1 MGGGWRGAAQPLAQV
16 WPGPR
21 CWRRGSGGVVSG
33 GRWRWGPRMLADHG
47 GGRGSS
53 EQQGAQVQR
62 QGLEAQRKCSGES
75 REPQRRCSRGRRCSG
90 GEGHCRAA
98 EGEPSHLEAQGN
110 PCSRSGG
117 GGDSPQAPKN
127 QSPLGSVTSGG
138 VLQTWR
144 AGAVPEC
151 GSRLSATSR
160 MHRSW

>member
-1 MGGGWRGAAQPLAQV
+1 MGVLAGGGRLAGCSAATGLGVAGASVLGGGV
-16 WPGPR
+16 
-21 CWRRGSGGVVSG
+21 GGVVPG
-33 GRWRWGPRMLADHG
+33 MLVDHG
-47 GGRGSS
+47 GGRRSA
-53 EQQGAQVQR
+53 EQQGAQVQQ
-62 QGLEAQRKCSGES
+62 QGREAQRRCSGGS

-98 EGEPSHLEAQGN
+98 KGEPSHLEAQGN

-117 GGDSPQAPKN
+117 GGDSPQVPKN